1 MMNLLLNKIEI
12 EKQSSMLQGWQR
24 EAFRSFVYKMTDIEQ
39 PFPCIPAT
47 LGFKL
52 NHLRYTFIDDVRTE
66 ESAHELAS
74 VLKNY
79 GTISRETGIYASL
92 IVFFNPNST
101 VQASLAEYE
110 MMFWNIM
117 SKVSELDEKIWP
129 EHIPKNPHNRY
140 WEFCFNE
147 EPYFIYC
154 ATPEHKLR
162 KSRSFPVLML
172 AITPRWVLH
181 HFHSSHPH
189 ADKIKAQIRERLL
202 TYDQTPPHP
211 DLKWYGHQDNLEWK
225 QYFIRDDQTTLSAC
239 PFKHHV
245 ENKNSI

>member
-1 MMNLLLNKIEI
+1 
-12 EKQSSMLQGWQR
+12 MLQNWQR
-24 EAFRSFVYKMTDIEQ
+24 EAFRSFEDKMTDIEH

-52 NHLRYTFIDDVRTE
+52 NHLRYAFIEDVRTE
-66 ESAHELAS
+66 ESAHVLATL
-74 VLKNY
+74 LKNY
-79 GTISRETGIYASL
+79 GTISRDTGNFASF
-92 IVFFNPNST
+92 IVFFKPNST
-101 VQASLAEYE
+101 VRKTIAEYE
-110 MMFWNIM
+110 KVFWDLMN
-117 SKVSELDEKIWP
+117 KVSELDEKNWP
-129 EHIPKNPHNRY
+129 DHIPKNPHHRY

-162 KSRSFPVLML
+162 KSRSFPVFML

-189 ADKIKAQIRERLL
+189 ADKIKSQIRERLIN
-202 TYDQTPPHP
+202 YDQTAPHP

-225 QYFIRDDQTTLSAC
+225 QYFVRDDQTTLSAC

-245 ENKNSI
+245 EKKNSL

>member
-1 MMNLLLNKIEI
+1 MMNLLLDKIEI
-12 EKQSSMLQGWQR
+12 EKQSSMLQHWQR
-24 EAFRSFVYKMTDIEQ
+24 EAFRAFEDKMTNIEH

-52 NHLRYTFIDDVRTE
+52 NHLRYAFIEDVRTE
-66 ESAHELAS
+66 ESAHVLATL
-74 VLKNY
+74 LKNY
-79 GTISRETGIYASL
+79 GTISRDTGNFASF
-92 IVFFNPNST
+92 IVFFKPNST
-101 VQASLAEYE
+101 VRKTIAEYE
-110 MMFWNIM
+110 KVFWDLMN
-117 SKVSELDEKIWP
+117 KVSELDEKSWP
-129 EHIPKNPHNRY
+129 DHIPKNPHHRY

-154 ATPEHKLR
+154 ATPEHTLR
-162 KSRSFPVLML
+162 KSRSFPVFML

-189 ADKIKAQIRERLL
+189 ADKIKSQIRERLIN
-202 TYDQTPPHP
+202 YDQTAPHP

-245 ENKNSI
+245 EKKNS